1 MLTEGDLPTLNDSVN
16 AVFFGGISLVSE
28 PAADTYAALC
38 AREAGKRIIMIDPN
52 IRPGFITDEPRYRAR
67 LDKMLAQADIIKVSD
82 EDMEWIGVTAEQLI
96 DGGAVLVLVTRGSE
110 GVDAV
115 TAKGTFRVAAQKA
128 EVVDT
133 VGAGDTFNA
142 GLLAGLDEA
151 GLLTRDALEAA
162 DQDALTPALR
172 LGTFA
177 AAITV
182 SRAGANPP
190 WRSEL

>member
-1 MLTEGDLPTLNDSVN
+1 MRVLLQR
-16 AVFFGGISLVSE
+16 VSE
-28 PAADTYAALC
+28 ASVTVD
-38 AREAGKRIIMIDPN
+38 GD
-52 IRPGFITDEPRYRAR
+52 
-67 LDKMLAQADIIKVSD
+67 V
-82 EDMEWIGVTAEQLI
+82 IGEI
-96 DGGAVLVLVTRGSE
+96 
-110 GVDAV
+110 
-115 TAKGTFRVAAQKA
+115 
-128 EVVDT
+128 
-133 VGAGDTFNA
+133 GAGDTFNA

-151 GLLTRDALEAA
+151 GLLTRDALAAA